1 MPRSRFRAARLAV
14 REARLITKE
23 LRHLGV
29 PPQTIAKIWVVIIG
43 VPVVLVLGYLAVN
56 YNSGTADPS
65 ILSGVQITY
74 KDNYKSHV
82 KNNTAITL
90 KSLTVTCSEGGDSQ
104 PVTSITGLYPP
115 LQPGYGEDAYIS
127 GNCRLIRV
135 NESHQLW

>member
-1 MPRSRFRAARLAV
+1 MTRRSSRGARLAV

-29 PPQTIAKIWVVIIG
+29 PPQTIAKIWAVIIG

-56 YNSGTADPS
+56 YDSGTADPA
-65 ILSGVQITY
+65 ILNGVRITY
-74 KDNYKSHV
+74 KDNYQSHV

-90 KSLTVTCSEGGDSQ
+90 KSLTLTCSPGGDAQ
-104 PVTSITGLYPP
+104 PVTSTSGLYPP
-115 LQPGYGEDAYIS
+115 LHPGYGGDAYVNA
-127 GNCRLIRV
+127 NCRLIRV

>member
-1 MPRSRFRAARLAV
+1 V

-29 PPQTIAKIWVVIIG
+29 PPQTIATIWAAVIGI
-43 VPVVLVLGYLAVN
+43 PIVLVLIYLALN
-56 YNSGTADPS
+56 YDSGTADPS
-65 ILSGVQITY
+65 ILSGVQIMY
-74 KDNYKSHV
+74 KDGYESHV

-90 KSLTVTCSEGGDSQ
+90 KSLTVTCTPGGDAQ
-104 PVTSITGLYPP
+104 PITSIAGLYPP
-115 LQPGYGEDAYIS
+115 LKSGYGEDVYIS